1 MRKFLLSA
9 SLAGLLLTAG
19 SVWVHA
25 IPPQNSP
32 GEQSQAATKMVTGK
46 VTSIGNGGHSFA
58 LEVNAGGGDKQ
69 TMQFVVDKNAKVQGS
84 VKVGT
89 DVTVE
94 YQAMENGQNLALTIA
109 AQG

>member
-25 IPPQNSP
+25 VPRQ
-32 GEQSQAATKMVTGK
+32 GQSDQQTKSATKMAEGK
-46 VTSIGNGGHSFA
+46 VTAIGNGGHSFT
-58 LEVNAGGGDKQ
+58 LEVNEGGATQ
-69 TMQFVVDKNAKVQGS
+69 TMQFTVDPNVKVQGT

-89 DVTVE
+89 SVTVE
-94 YQAMENGQNLALTIA
+94 YEPKDGGQNVALNIS

>member
-19 SVWVHA
+19 SVWLHA
-25 IPPQNSP
+25 VPAQ
-32 GEQSQAATKMVTGK
+32 GQSDQQSKSATKMVEGK
-46 VTSIGNGGHSFA
+46 VTAIGNGGHSFTI
-58 LEVNAGGGDKQ
+58 ETNGGGATQ
-69 TMQFVVDKNAKVQGS
+69 TMQFTVDPKVKVQGT

-89 DVTVE
+89 NVTVE
-94 YQAMENGQNLALTIA
+94 YEPSDGGQNVALTIS

>member
-25 IPPQNSP
+25 VPAQ
-32 GEQSQAATKMVTGK
+32 GQSDQQTKSTTKMVEGK
-46 VTSIGNGGHSFA
+46 VTAIGNGGHSFT
-58 LEVNAGGGDKQ
+58 LEINEGGATQ
-69 TMQFVVDKNAKVQGS
+69 TMQFVVDPNVKVQGT

-89 DVTVE
+89 NVNVE
-94 YQAMENGQNLALTIA
+94 YEPKDGGQNVALNVN